1 MPLLPIGE
9 IAKKLNLPEES
20 VFPYGKYKAKIDL
33 DALPDLEKR
42 PNGKLVLV
50 TAITPTKAG
59 EGKTT
64 TSIGLAD
71 GMAAIGEKAMLCL
84 REPSLGPV
92 FGIKGGATGG
102 GLASIGPKEDIDLH
116 FTGDFHALTS
126 SINLISAVIENSLYQ
141 GNPLRIDPNRIV
153 WKRALDMND
162 RSLRSITVGL
172 DDPKAIPHGSEFVI
186 TVASEMMA
194 IYCLAS
200 SPEDFLER
208 LRRIIVAYDVDG
220 KPLTVADFK
229 VSHAVMRLMR
239 DAFMPNLVQTLEH
252 NPAFVQGG
260 PFANI
265 AHGCNALI
273 ATKAAL
279 KLAPIVITEAG
290 FGADLGA
297 EKFLDIKCQVAG
309 LKPDACVMVA
319 TVRALK
325 LHGGVAF
332 EQLDQENLEALAAG
346 TPNLERHIE
355 NIKKFGLPVIVGIN
369 VFPTDTEKEIAYLR
383 DWCESHGYRFAVNSS
398 FLEGGKGAMELA
410 KKVKEALD
418 QGESAYRP
426 LYDRH
431 EPNLV
436 KIERI
441 CKEIYGA
448 DGVEYSDL
456 AKKQL
461 EEYDRLGYADAFI
474 CMAKTPL
481 SFTDSPKVLGAPK
494 GFNIHIR
501 EINLAAG
508 SHFLIPLTGTIF
520 TMPGLPKVPLATEM
534 EEQPWR

>member
-1 MPLLPIGE
+1 MPLLPIAE
-9 IAKKLNLPEES
+9 IAKKLNLPEEA
-20 VFPYGKYKAKIDL
+20 VLPFGKYKAKIDL
-33 DALPDLEKR
+33 SYLPDLESR
-42 PNGKLVLV
+42 PSGKLVLV

-71 GMAAIGEKAMLCL
+71 GMAKIGQKAMLCL

-102 GLASIGPKEDIDLH
+102 GLASIGPKDDIDLH

-162 RSLRSITVGL
+162 RSLRAITVAQK
-172 DDPKAIPHGSEFVI
+172 DPKGIPHESEFVI

-194 IYCLAS
+194 IFCLAS

-252 NPAFVQGG
+252 NPAFVHGG

-265 AHGCNALI
+265 AHGCNTLI
-273 ATKAAL
+273 STKTAL

-297 EKFLDIKCQVAG
+297 EKFLDIKCQVGG
-309 LKPDACVMVA
+309 LKPDACVVVA
-319 TVRALK
+319 TIRALK

-332 EQLDQENLEALAAG
+332 ENLDGENFEALEKG
-346 TPNLERHIE
+346 VPNLERHIE
-355 NIKKFGLPVIVGIN
+355 NVKKFGLPVVVGIN
-369 VFPTDTEKEIAYLR
+369 QFPTDTKAEIAWLH
-383 DWCESHGYRFAVNSS
+383 DWCEKRGYRFAINSS
-398 FLEGGKGAMELA
+398 FLEGGDGAKELA
-410 KKVKEALD
+410 AKVMEALNE
-418 QGESAYRP
+418 GKSEYHP
-426 LYDRH
+426 IYERH

-461 EEYDRLGYADAFI
+461 AEYDALGYGDAFI

-481 SFTDSPKVLGAPK
+481 SLTDSPKILGAPK
-494 GFNIHIR
+494 GFNIHVR
-501 EINLAAG
+501 EVNLASG

-534 EEQPWR
+534 EDEPWH

>member
-1 MPLLPIGE
+1 MPLKQIQE
-9 IAKKLNLPEES
+9 VAKKLNLPEEAIL
-20 VFPYGKYKAKIDL
+20 PYGRYKAKIDL
-33 DALPDLEKR
+33 SAIPDLESRKD
-42 PNGKLVLV
+42 GKLVLV

-71 GMAAIGEKAMLCL
+71 GMAKIGKKALIAL

-102 GLASIGPKEDIDLH
+102 GKASIGPKDDIDLH

-141 GNPLRIDPNRIV
+141 GNPLHIDPNRIV

-162 RSLRSITVGL
+162 RSLRDITVAEN
-172 DDPKAIPHGSEFVI
+172 DPKGIPHHSSFNI
-186 TVASEMMA
+186 TVASELMA

-208 LRRIIVAYDVDG
+208 LKRIIVAYDEEG

-229 VSHAVMRLMR
+229 VSHAVMKLMR
-239 DAFMPNLVQTLEH
+239 DAFMPNLVQTLEN
-252 NPAFVQGG
+252 NPALIQGG

-279 KLAPIVITEAG
+279 KLADIVITEAG

-297 EKFLDIKCQVAG
+297 EKFLDIKCQVGG
-309 LKPDACVMVA
+309 LKPAACVMVA

-332 EQLDQENLEALAAG
+332 EDLDKENLEALEKG
-346 TPNLERHIE
+346 IPNLYRHIE
-355 NIKKFGLPVIVGIN
+355 NIRKFGLPVTVGIN
-369 VFPTDTEKEIAYLR
+369 VFPTDTKAEIELLR
-383 DWCESHGYRFAVNSS
+383 KWCEDKGYRFAINSA
-398 FLEGGKGAMELA
+398 FLDGGDGAKELA
-410 KKVKEALD
+410 KRVVESLEE
-418 QGESAYRP
+418 GECHYKP

-461 EEYDRLGYADAFI
+461 EEYDALGYGDAFI

-481 SFTDSPKVLGAPK
+481 SFTDSPKIQGAPT
-494 GFNIHIR
+494 GFKIHVR

-520 TMPGLPKVPLATEM
+520 TMPGLPKVPLAEEM
-534 EEQPWR
+534 ESLPWK

>member
-1 MPLLPIGE
+1 MPLLPIQE
-9 IAKKLNLPEES
+9 IAKKLNLPDE
-20 VFPYGKYKAKIDL
+20 VVYPYGKYKAKIDVS
-33 DALPDLEKR
+33 ALPELQNRE
-42 PNGKLVLV
+42 NGKLVLV

-71 GMAAIGEKAMLCL
+71 GMAKIGQKAMLCL

-141 GNPLRIDPNRIV
+141 GNPMNIDPDRIV

-162 RSLRSITVGL
+162 RSLRDITVAL
-172 DDPKAIPHGSEFVI
+172 NDPKGTPHASSFVI

-208 LRRIIVAYDVDG
+208 LRRIIVAYDKEG

-297 EKFLDIKCQVAG
+297 EKFLDIKCQVG
-309 LKPDACVMVA
+309 GIKPDACVMVA

-332 EQLDQENLEALAAG
+332 ENLDQENLEALEKGA
-346 TPNLERHIE
+346 PNLERHLQSIS
-355 NIKKFGLPVIVGIN
+355 KFGLPVVVGIN
-369 VFPTDTEKEIAYLR
+369 QFPTDTKAEIDFLR
-383 DWCESHGYRFAVNSS
+383 KWCEKRGYRFAVNSS
-398 FLEGGKGAMELA
+398 FLEGGDGAKELA
-410 KKVKEALD
+410 KTVLEALKK
-418 QGESAYRP
+418 GPSAYRP

-448 DGVEYSDL
+448 ADVEYSDL

-461 EEYDRLGYADAFI
+461 AEYDALGYGDAFI

-481 SFTDSPKVLGAPK
+481 SLTDSPKILGAPT
-494 GFNIHIR
+494 GFTIHIR

-534 EEQPWR
+534 EDEPWR